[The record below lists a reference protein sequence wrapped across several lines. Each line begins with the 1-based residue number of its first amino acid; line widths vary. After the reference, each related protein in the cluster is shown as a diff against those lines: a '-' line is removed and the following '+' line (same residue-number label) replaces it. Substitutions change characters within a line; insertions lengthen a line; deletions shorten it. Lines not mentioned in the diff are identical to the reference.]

1 MADGKG
7 RGKIS
12 GADKS
17 GADWVTK
24 LGESFREGEPPAGY
38 KTRSELADELGVSMS
53 TIRDRLKA
61 MTRSG
66 ELEEVSV
73 RVVVDG
79 TARVTKSYGP
89 KSP

>member
-1 MADGKG
+1 
-7 RGKIS
+7 
-12 GADKS
+12 
-17 GADWVTK
+17 
-24 LGESFREGEPPAGY
+24 
-38 KTRSELADELGVSMS
+38 MS

-66 ELEEVSV
+66 ELEEVPV

-79 TARVTKSYGP
+79 TARITKYYGP